1 MPRIMKRPGTF
12 GFSSTFIFATVAR
25 PSYSVAMAST
35 AGARRRHGPHHSA
48 QKSTSVTPFLISS
61 SKLLSVNIFT
71 FSAAILVSH
80 EGARNCKGRSI
91 APLQA
96 RPCNTCGTRI
106 YFDVL
111 TSGCVPGKVLLH
123 SGALYPLPYRPIAID
138 SERPHQG
145 VEQRLG

>member
-61 SKLLSVNIFT
+61 SKLLSVNVFT
-71 FSAAILVSH
+71 FSDAILVSH
-80 EGARNCKGRSI
+80 QRDCSGRVCTTR
-91 APLQA
+91 PLHT
-96 RPCNTCGTRI
+96 RPYNTCGTRI

-111 TSGCVPGKVLLH
+111 TGGCVPGKVLLH
-123 SGALYPLPYRPIAID
+123 SSELNPLPDRPITIN
-138 SERPHQG
+138 SERPDQR